1 MVKVHRIHVV
11 IVLASYEFYSSV
23 RYDSEGKERESW
35 NLGPFFIYI
44 FSIFVKNGHHT
55 SCEDTYI
62 FLTYN
67 NLMILI
73 FLLIL
78 QHLWQFNLDEIVTV
92 THSTSD
98 SGIWKM
104 EIIIPSV
111 CSTTIGLKKKGV
123 IIHGTANITTM
134 KWETMHS
141 TFLQF
146 GGPNVMIVLENSWLW
161 IIWFPVSNFLRFNI
175 RLWIT
180 KEVPC
185 DDFMVDQSNWKLVNH
200 VPLASRLKSLIIP
213 SDSDPYPG
221 NTCSFIN

>member
-55 SCEDTYI
+55 SCEDIYI

-78 QHLWQFNLDEIVTV
+78 QHLWQFNLDEINCNGNSLHFQFWNMKDGDNYPICVQHNYWTEKERSY
-92 THSTSD
+92 HS
-98 SGIWKM
+98 WH
-104 EIIIPSV
+104 
-111 CSTTIGLKKKGV
+111 C
-123 IIHGTANITTM
+123 
-134 KWETMHS
+134 
-141 TFLQF
+141 
-146 GGPNVMIVLENSWLW
+146 
-161 IIWFPVSNFLRFNI
+161 
-175 RLWIT
+175 
-180 KEVPC
+180 
-185 DDFMVDQSNWKLVNH
+185 
-200 VPLASRLKSLIIP
+200 
-213 SDSDPYPG
+213 
-221 NTCSFIN
+221 